1 MDCRNHA
8 RSTHGGNTQN
18 SIMAERLVIL
28 GGGESGTGAAYLGQK
43 KGYEVFLSDKGKLK
57 EKYAENL
64 RSWDIDYEEG
74 THSEDKILN
83 ADLVIKSPG
92 IPETAPLIQSLRRK
106 GVTVIS
112 EIEFGL
118 KYTNAKTIGITG
130 TNGKTTTTLLTHH
143 MLTKA
148 GLNVGLA
155 GNIGKSLAWQV
166 ADTEFDYIVIE
177 ISSFQLDGMFDSRLN
192 IAVLMNITPDHLDR
206 YPSMDDYIAS
216 KMRIAQNQTKD
227 DAFIYCADDANITNA
242 LNDSMKAKLLPFTL
256 NGTVA
261 EGAYIEQQNLHIN
274 LNNSNLTMSIHE
286 LALQGRHNSYNTMAG
301 GIVGRLL
308 ELRKDVVRESMS
320 DFSAVE
326 HRLEPVGKVQG
337 IEFINDSK
345 ATNINSTWY
354 ALECQNQPV
363 IWIVG
368 GVDKGNDYSMVAEL
382 VKDKVKAIICLG
394 TDNEK
399 IHRAFE
405 GIVETIVD
413 TQSAAEAVKTSY
425 YLGKKG
431 DTVLLSP
438 ACASFDLFENYEDRG
453 RQFKAAVRSL

>member
-1 MDCRNHA
+1 
-8 RSTHGGNTQN
+8 
-18 SIMAERLVIL
+18 MAERLVIL
-28 GGGESGTGAAYLGQK
+28 GGGESGVGAAYLGLK
-43 KGYEVFLSDKGKLK
+43 KGWEVFLSDRGKLK
-57 EKYAENL
+57 AKYAQHLAEWNV
-64 RSWDIDYEEG
+64 EFEQG
-74 THSEDKILN
+74 THTEEKILN
-83 ADLVIKSPG
+83 ADLVVKSPG
-92 IPETAPLIQSLRRK
+92 IPESAPLVKSLINK
-106 GVTVIS
+106 GVPVIS

-143 MLTKA
+143 MLSKG

-155 GNIGKSLAWQV
+155 GNVGKSLAWQI
-166 ADTEFDYIVIE
+166 ADTEFDYLVLE
-177 ISSFQLDGMFDSRLN
+177 LSSFQLDGMFESRINLAVLLN
-192 IAVLMNITPDHLDR
+192 ITEDHLDR
-206 YPSMDDYIAS
+206 YGTMEKYIAS
-216 KMRIAQNQTKD
+216 KLRIAQNQTAE
-227 DAFIYCADDANITNA
+227 DAFIYCADDKNITGA
-242 LNDSMKAKLLPFTL
+242 MSKSMRAKQIPFTL
-256 NGTVA
+256 QGTVA
-261 EGAYIEQQNLHIN
+261 EGAYLENENLNIN
-274 LNNSNLTMSIHE
+274 LNNSNLKMSIHE
-286 LALQGRHNSYNTMAG
+286 LALQGRHNTYNSMAS
-301 GIVGRLL
+301 GIVGRLV
-308 ELRKDVVRESMS
+308 ELRKDLVRESLS
-320 DFSAVE
+320 DFAAVE
-326 HRLEPVGKVQG
+326 HRLENIGSVHG

-354 ALECQNQPV
+354 ALECMNKPV
-363 IWIVG
+363 VWIVG

-399 IHRAFE
+399 IHKAFE

-413 TQSAAEAVKTSY
+413 TSSAEEAVKTSY

>member
-1 MDCRNHA
+1 
-8 RSTHGGNTQN
+8 
-18 SIMAERLVIL
+18 MAERLVIL
-28 GGGESGTGAAYLGQK
+28 GGGESGAGAAYLGQK
-43 KGYEVFLSDKGKLK
+43 KGYDVFLSDKGKLK
-57 EKYAENL
+57 DKYAQNL
-64 RSWDIDYEEG
+64 RSWKIDFEEG
-74 THSEDKILN
+74 THTEEKILN
-83 ADLVIKSPG
+83 ADLVVKSPG
-92 IPETAPLIQSLRRK
+92 IPDSAPLVKSLRAK
-106 GVTVIS
+106 GVKVVS

-118 KYTNAKTIGITG
+118 KHTNAKAIGITG

-148 GLNVGLA
+148 GLNVALA
-155 GNIGKSLAWQV
+155 GNVGQSLAWQV
-166 ADTEFDYIVIE
+166 ADNEFDYLVIE
-177 ISSFQLDGMFDSRLN
+177 LSSFQLDGMFDSRINL
-192 IAVLMNITPDHLDR
+192 AVLMNITPDHLDR
-206 YPSMDDYIAS
+206 YASMEDYIAS
-216 KMRIAQNQTKD
+216 KMRITQNQTEE
-227 DAFIYCADDANITNA
+227 DAFIYCADDENISSA
-242 LNDSMKAKLLPFTL
+242 LNDSIKAKRLPFTL

-261 EGAYIEQQNLHIN
+261 EGAYIENNN
-274 LNNSNLTMSIHE
+274 LNININNTNLTMSIHE
-286 LALQGRHNSYNTMAG
+286 LALQGKHNSYNSMAA

-368 GVDKGNDYSMVAEL
+368 GVDKGNDYSIVADL

-399 IHRAFE
+399 IHKAFE

-413 TQSAAEAVKTSY
+413 TQSAEEAVKASY

-431 DTVLLSP
+431 DAVLLSP

>member
-1 MDCRNHA
+1 
-8 RSTHGGNTQN
+8 
-18 SIMAERLVIL
+18 MAERLVIL
-28 GGGESGTGAAYLGQK
+28 GGGESGAGAAYLGLK
-43 KGYEVFLSDKGKLK
+43 KGYDVFLSDGGKIK
-57 EKYAENL
+57 DAYAKKM
-64 RSWDIDYEEG
+64 RSWKIDFEEG
-74 THSEDKILN
+74 THTEEKILN

-92 IPETAPLIQSLRRK
+92 IPDTAPLIKTLRSNGTK
-106 GVTVIS
+106 VIS

-118 KYTNAKTIGITG
+118 RYTNARTIGITG
-130 TNGKTTTTLLTHH
+130 TNGKTTTTLLTYH
-143 MLTKA
+143 MLAKA
-148 GLNVGLA
+148 GLDVCLA
-155 GNIGKSLAWQV
+155 GNVGKSLAWQV
-166 ADTEFDYIVIE
+166 ADTEFDYIVLE
-177 ISSFQLDGMFDSRLN
+177 LSSFQLDGMFDSRIN
-192 IAVLMNITPDHLDR
+192 VAVLLNITPDHLDR
-206 YPSMDDYIAS
+206 YGNMENYIAS
-216 KMRIAQNQTKD
+216 KFRIAQNQTSE
-227 DAFIYCADDANITNA
+227 DAFIYCADDENITNA
-242 LNDSMKAKLLPFTL
+242 LNSDMKAKRLPFTL
-256 NGTVA
+256 NGKVA
-261 EGAYIEQQNLHIN
+261 EGAYIEQNNLNIN

-286 LALQGRHNSYNTMAG
+286 LALQGKHNSYNSMAS

-308 ELRKDVVRESMS
+308 ELRKDTVRESLS

-354 ALECQNQPV
+354 ALECQNAPV

-394 TDNEK
+394 TDNSK
-399 IHRAFE
+399 IHSAFE

-413 TQSAAEAVKTSY
+413 TQSALEAVKAAY

>member
-1 MDCRNHA
+1 
-8 RSTHGGNTQN
+8 
-18 SIMAERLVIL
+18 MAERLVIL
-28 GGGESGTGAAYLGQK
+28 GGGESGAGAAYLGQK

-64 RSWDIDYEEG
+64 RSWNIDFEEG
-74 THSEDKILN
+74 VHTEEKILN

-92 IPETAPLIQSLRRK
+92 IPETAPLVQALRAK
-106 GVTVIS
+106 GVQVVS
-112 EIEFGL
+112 EIEFGM

-143 MLTKA
+143 MLAKA

-155 GNIGKSLAWQV
+155 GNVGKSLAWQV
-166 ADTEFDYIVIE
+166 ADTEFDYIVLE
-177 ISSFQLDGMFDSRLN
+177 LSSFQLDDMFDSRINL
-192 IAVLMNITPDHLDR
+192 AVLMNITPDHLDR
-206 YPSMDDYIAS
+206 YRTMEAYIAS
-216 KMRIAQNQTKD
+216 KMRITQNQTEE
-227 DAFIYCADDANITNA
+227 DAFIYCADDANILAA
-242 LNDSMKAKLLPFTL
+242 LNDSQKAKRFPFTL

-261 EGAYIEQQNLHIN
+261 EGAFIDQNNLNIN

-286 LALQGRHNSYNTMAG
+286 LALQGKHNSYNSMAA

-308 ELRKDVVRESMS
+308 ELRKETVRESLS

-354 ALECQNQPV
+354 ALECMNQPV

-399 IHRAFE
+399 IHKAFE
-405 GIVETIVD
+405 GIIETIVD
-413 TQSAAEAVKTSY
+413 TQSAQEAVKASY

-431 DTVLLSP
+431 DAVLLSP

>member
-1 MDCRNHA
+1 
-8 RSTHGGNTQN
+8 
-18 SIMAERLVIL
+18 MAERLVIL
-28 GGGESGTGAAYLGQK
+28 GGGESGAGAAYLGQK
-43 KGYEVFLSDKGKLK
+43 KGWDVFLSDKGKLK

-64 RSWDIDYEEG
+64 KSWQIDFEEG
-74 THSEDKILN
+74 VHSEEKILN

-92 IPETAPLIQSLRRK
+92 IPETAPLVQSLRKK
-106 GVTVIS
+106 GVPVVS

-148 GLNVGLA
+148 GLNAGLA
-155 GNIGKSLAWQV
+155 GNVGKSLAWQV
-166 ADTEFDYIVIE
+166 ADTEFDYLVLE
-177 ISSFQLDGMFDSRLN
+177 LSSFQLDDMYDSRINL
-192 IAVLMNITPDHLDR
+192 AVLLNITPDHLDR
-206 YPSMDDYIAS
+206 YGNMEAYINS
-216 KMRIAQNQTKD
+216 KFRITQNQTEE
-227 DAFIYCADDANITNA
+227 DAFIYCADDANITSSLNA
-242 LNDSMKAKLLPFTL
+242 SQKAKRYPFSL
-256 NGTVA
+256 NATVA
-261 EGAYIEQQNLHIN
+261 EGAYIEQNNLNIN
-274 LNNSNLTMSIHE
+274 LNNSNFTMSIHE
-286 LALQGRHNSYNTMAG
+286 LALQGKHNSYNSMAA

-308 ELRKDVVRESMS
+308 ELRKETVRESLS
-320 DFSAVE
+320 DFNAVE
-326 HRLEPVGKVQG
+326 HRLESVGKVQG

-354 ALECQNQPV
+354 ALECMNQPV

-368 GVDKGNDYSMVAEL
+368 GVDKGNDYSIVADL

-399 IHRAFE
+399 IHKAFE

-413 TQSAAEAVKTSY
+413 TQSAEEAVKASY

-431 DTVLLSP
+431 DAVLLSP

-453 RQFKAAVRSL
+453 RKFKTAVRSL